1 MKTLQVSTALSF
13 CIKNKFPVLLV
24 GEPGC
29 GKTDLTTDAAKL
41 EEQDLIVAHPVVSDP
56 TDFKGLPFADQKKKI
71 AQFLPFEE
79 LARITN
85 ATKPTAVFFD
95 DLGQAT
101 NAVQAAVMQL
111 LLARR
116 IGEHKIPDCV
126 TFIAATNGKAHRAG
140 VTGILEPVKSR
151 FVSIINVEP
160 DLDAWKLWAY
170 GAGVSPMVIGFVSFR
185 MDLFSKFEPTSDMTN
200 SPSPRT
206 WHNVSRMLNAELPSE
221 IELEMIQGS
230 IGKGAAGEF
239 VGFLRTYRDLPNI
252 DGIILSPDKAKVPTE
267 PSALWATVSALAQKA
282 KPANIERIIKYA
294 NRLKASEHG
303 EFAGFLLHDC
313 EKRAPV
319 VTATPAWTDM
329 VLSDLGK
336 LYQPAA

>member
-1 MKTLQVSTALSF
+1 
-13 CIKNKFPVLLV
+13 
-24 GEPGC
+24 
-29 GKTDLTTDAAKL
+29 
-41 EEQDLIVAHPVVSDP
+41 
-56 TDFKGLPFADQKKKI
+56 
-71 AQFLPFEE
+71 
-79 LARITN
+79 
-85 ATKPTAVFFD
+85 
-95 DLGQAT
+95 
-101 NAVQAAVMQL
+101 MQL

-151 FVSIINVEP
+151 FVTIINVEA
-160 DLDAWKLWAY
+160 DLDAWKVWAY

-185 MDLFSKFEPTSDMTN
+185 PDLFSKFEPTSDMTN

-206 WHNVSRMLNAELPSE
+206 WHNVSRMLNAELPTE
-221 IELEMIQGS
+221 IELDMISGA

-252 DGIILSPDKAKVPTE
+252 DGIILSPDKAKVPVET
-267 PSALWATVSALAQKA
+267 SALWATVSALAQRA
-282 KPANIERIIKYA
+282 KPSNIERIIRYG
-294 NRLKASEHG
+294 NRLAASDHG
-303 EFAGFLLHDC
+303 EFAGFLMQDC
-313 EKRAPV
+313 ERRCSD
-319 VTATPAWTDM
+319 VTATPGWTAM